1 MRTPL
6 GVTWRLTQK
15 GFMSEFCM
23 CDFHKKANKQKQEGH
38 DGPESL
44 TRNNCFS
51 VLEIIHCQYFL
62 IFNLSES
69 N

>member
-1 MRTPL
+1 MFETIVSL
-6 GVTWRLTQK
+6 YELHLAT
-15 GFMSEFCM
+15 
-23 CDFHKKANKQKQEGH
+23 KKVLADVRQDGH

-62 IFNLSES
+62 IVNLSIEYL
-69 N
+69 